1 MTREELLRDIRQKYG
16 LNQNRGFK
24 NRLDLEK
31 ILKIVSKDDREKIMK
46 AYNLNNKE

>member
-46 AYNLNNKE
+46 AYNLNQKD

>member
-24 NRLDLEK
+24 SRLPLEK

-46 AYNLNNKE
+46 AYNLNQKD